1 MPLTQEETE
10 TLCRVGPGTIMGD
23 MMRQY
28 WLPFLHTWEL
38 KPDDP
43 PLRVRLLGE
52 DLVVF
57 RSTSGAYGLIG
68 DRCAHRGG
76 GMFFGRNENEGLR
89 CVYHGWK
96 YDTTGACVDLPNEPA
111 ESNFKSRVFIKSYTC
126 AEHGGMIWAYM
137 GPNQANPPG
146 LPQLEW
152 TMVPETHRALRYTY
166 VLKNNWLQGLEGDI
180 DSSHLAFLHN
190 RNWDDTTS
198 FGRRDLA
205 PVYDVVD
212 TPWGTMASAKRKAE
226 PGLTYH
232 RLYQMVFP
240 FHSFFA
246 GPGHIW
252 VPIDDEHTLV
262 HSVAWSVRAPIENR
276 EMSSREVGNPGM
288 GPLKPEQKGKFFA
301 NWWPE
306 ADWDND
312 FLIDRELQRTSSFT
326 GMPTVR
332 IDDSSMTMSMGPI
345 MDRGHERLGSGDV
358 MIIRTRA
365 RLLNAALAL
374 REHGTP
380 PPAVENPEVCRV
392 RATNVVLPEGV
403 DWVKATEDWCLAR
416 TNDLS
421 EAQLAYNSG
430 APAGF
435 RQE

>member
-1 MPLTQEETE
+1 MPLTHEETE
-10 TLCRVGPGTIMGD
+10 ILCRVGPGTVMGD

-28 WLPFLHTWEL
+28 WLPFLHDWEL
-38 KPDDP
+38 KPDAP

-57 RSTSGAYGLIG
+57 RSTAGKYGLIG

-76 GMFFGRNENEGLR
+76 GLFFGRNESEGLR

-96 YDTTGACVDLPNEPA
+96 YDTSGACVDLPNEPA
-111 ESNFKSRVFIKSYTC
+111 ESNFKSRVSIKSYQC
-126 AEHGGMIWAYM
+126 AEHGGMIWAYL
-137 GPNQANPPG
+137 GPGQANPPG

-152 TMVPETHRALRYTY
+152 TLVPETHRALRYSY
-166 VLKNNWLQGLEGDI
+166 VLKNNWLQGMEGDI

-190 RNWDDTTS
+190 RSWDETSS

-205 PVYDVVD
+205 PVYEVLD
-212 TPWGTMASAKRKAE
+212 TAWGTMASAKRKAE
-226 PGLTYH
+226 PGLVYH

-262 HSVAWSVRAPIENR
+262 HSVAWSVRAPLENR
-276 EMSSREVGNPGM
+276 AMASREVGNPGI

-312 FLIDRELQRTSSFT
+312 FLIDRKLQRTASFT

-332 IDDSSMTMSMGPI
+332 IDDSAMTTSMGPI
-345 MDRGHERLGSGDV
+345 MDRTHERLGAGDL

-365 RLLNAALAL
+365 RLLQAALAL
-374 REHGTP
+374 REQGTP
-380 PPAVENPEVCRV
+380 PPTVEHPEACRV

-421 EAQLAYNSG
+421 EAQLAYNVG